1 MNVPLPDSEAR
12 KPRVMLFTDSF
23 IHGGTER
30 QFVQALR
37 LLDREKYDV
46 RVGCLKRR
54 GPFLAEVE
62 AMGLPV
68 HEFPITSLKRWSTV
82 VWFDR
87 LMKFFK
93 AERIDIVHA
102 FDFYTNLFAG
112 IAAYLADVPVIIASR
127 RELAGDRS
135 LAQQW
140 GIRLACQ
147 FAGAVAANSRAAG
160 SRLTGLFS
168 EHPEKV
174 RIVPNGINLDD
185 FVAQKPA
192 EDVRREIGAGRGT
205 QLVGVLAALRPEK
218 DLGTF
223 LRAAAKVH
231 RTAAE
236 ARFVLIGEGSERLK
250 LEALARELGIAERV
264 LFLGDRRDVPDLL
277 HALDVFVL
285 SSTTESFPNAVLEA
299 MAARKPVV
307 ATRVGGTPELV
318 EDGVTG
324 YLVPVS
330 DPVGMAHRIVELL
343 HDPAKRRAMGEAGRA
358 RAEREF
364 SPGRMRQ
371 KLEELYDRLLREKKP
386 VARVLQIGNFP
397 PPVCGW
403 SLHTQLVQ
411 QELDQ
416 RGADS
421 RVMDIGPARAVEGR
435 GCETVKNGFD
445 YARKLLL
452 YRLRGFT
459 FQVHVNGD
467 SWKGYVLALAAVLL
481 GWLTGKPAVLTF
493 HAGPTQLYFPRT
505 RGFWYWA
512 FRLLF
517 AASAEVICNHEPVKQ
532 AIAAYKIS
540 PERIHPI
547 PAFSVQYTEE
557 LPVPLPAAVEQF
569 FRAHE
574 PRLFSYSLFRAEF
587 TMEALFE
594 AFAAARRDFPRAGL
608 LIAGP
613 QEVPPEATEQMRRL
627 GIADAILIP
636 GNLPH
641 AEFLTAVQRS
651 DVFVRTH
658 LRDGVCTSVLEA
670 LKLGVPVV
678 ASEDG
683 IRPPS
688 VITFAPGDAADLH
701 RKLAAVLG
709 DLAAVRAKVCPPEVR
724 NHLEEEISLLLAAGA
739 CASEARG

>member
-1 MNVPLPDSEAR
+1 MNVPSPDSEAR

-112 IAAYLADVPVIIASR
+112 ISAYLADVPVLIASR
-127 RELAGDRS
+127 RDLLVLRPFGPQWALRFACALATT
-135 LAQQW
+135 
-140 GIRLACQ
+140 
-147 FAGAVAANSRAAG
+147 VVANSHAAT
-160 SRLTGLFS
+160 RGLFRS
-168 EHPEKV
+168 TLNKIA
-174 RIVPNGINLDD
+174 IVPNCIHLSE
-185 FVAQKPA
+185 FVAQKTA
-192 EDVRREIGAGRGT
+192 EDLRQEIGAGKGT

-223 LRAAAKVH
+223 LRAAAEVH
-231 RTAAE
+231 RKARE
-236 ARFVLIGEGSERLK
+236 VRFVLIGEGSERLK

-318 EDGVTG
+318 EDGVSG
-324 YLVPVS
+324 YLVPVGDS
-330 DPVGMAHRIVELL
+330 AAMGQRIAELL

-364 SPGRMRQ
+364 TPARMRQ

-386 VARVLQIGNFP
+386 VARVLQISNYP
-397 PPVCGW
+397 PPMDGW
-403 SLHTQLVQ
+403 AIHVVHVHRALTAAGV
-411 QELDQ
+411 
-416 RGADS
+416 DS
-421 RVMDIGPARAVEGR
+421 RVMDIGPSRRVEGR
-435 GCETVKNGFD
+435 GCETVRSGID
-445 YARKLLL
+445 YVWKLMKFSM
-452 YRLRGFT
+452 RGFQ
-459 FQVHVNGD
+459 FQPHVNGD
-467 SWKGYVLALAAVLL
+467 SWKGYVLALLAEFMGRLASR
-481 GWLTGKPAVLTF
+481 PAILMF
-493 HAGPTQLYFPRT
+493 HAGPAQKYLPRGS
-505 RGFWYWA
+505 GFWYHA

-517 AASAEVICNHEPVKQ
+517 RSSGAIICNSEPVKKVILGYGVP
-532 AIAAYKIS
+532 AEKV
-540 PERIHPI
+540 HPI
-547 PAFSVQYTEE
+547 FSVQYTTEE
-557 LPVPLPAAVEQF
+557 IPVPLSHRMEEF

-574 PRLFSYSLFRAEF
+574 PRLFSYSLFRVEF

-594 AFAAARRDFPRAGL
+594 AFAAVRRDFPRAGL

-678 ASEDG
+678 ASDDG

-701 RKLAAVLG
+701 RKLVAVLS
-709 DLAAVRAKVCPPEVR
+709 DLATMRAKVCPPEVR

-739 CASEARG
+739 RASEARG